1 MSGDPINFNEKEKNV
16 DVEIHLATLGIKL
29 LMLVLLSADDNSPP
43 SSDAPSILGL
53 QRHLFRFKLL
63 SMVH

>member
-29 LMLVLLSADDNSPP
+29 LMLVLLSAADASPP
-43 SSDAPSILGL
+43 STDAPSILRL
-53 QRHLFRFKLL
+53 QRHLFRFKL
-63 SMVH
+63 SSTVH